1 MDMEKF
7 TPLEG
12 LMKLLDSTSRK
23 PIVHKIPKSYKKQ
36 YQEVFKKLD
45 IDEDYQEDFFIN
57 YDGVVASCESFFKRH
72 PKYHVVRDFM
82 DDVLVLW
89 HKFDK
94 RDENLI
100 IYRPE
105 VVLMVVL
112 FAKANGCTDF
122 EQYADFWLRNNLYFQ
137 YLLPGM
143 PEPKHMI
150 TSETIRTICTIVK
163 DEDMDDLFKAYF
175 GEVRNFMKEVTHDYK
190 DLPPCIFDE
199 VTGDKVDFLSTF
211 GFDGQE
217 IRASSQEGKVSRKCK
232 RHGVSLYACE
242 CNTVLAAMCVNKK
255 NQELSSFFKMY
266 SSIMGVFED
275 HLVIS
280 DSLNARKDF
289 FDFCD
294 FYGIDYCM
302 PIKAAYGLKPLFN
315 KFNEFF
321 TEENLNTLESHE
333 ILTQSHN
340 SLEHGRY
347 ETVTYTLVSIKHF
360 DKDLLPSQRIKCV
373 LRRVKTSQRVVKTA
387 TKEEQAKLKP
397 TTEVHYYVLSL
408 DFCNATLLQAIHS
421 IGVHWNYEAHHN
433 ILDTVLLQDMQAV
446 STDNTASFII
456 KSNKMVFNLLTY
468 VRARTTRTTP
478 KGAVKVPSYKQVMA
492 KMSNPLTAFKY
503 FIDYFLDRPETESEQ
518 EQA

>member
-150 TSETIRTICTIVK
+150 TSETSRTICTISK
-163 DEDMDDLFKAYF
+163 
-175 GEVRNFMKEVTHDYK
+175 MKTWMSY
-190 DLPPCIFDE
+190 
-199 VTGDKVDFLSTF
+199 
-211 GFDGQE
+211 
-217 IRASSQEGKVSRKCK
+217 
-232 RHGVSLYACE
+232 
-242 CNTVLAAMCVNKK
+242 
-255 NQELSSFFKMY
+255 
-266 SSIMGVFED
+266 
-275 HLVIS
+275 
-280 DSLNARKDF
+280 
-289 FDFCD
+289 
-294 FYGIDYCM
+294 
-302 PIKAAYGLKPLFN
+302 
-315 KFNEFF
+315 
-321 TEENLNTLESHE
+321 
-333 ILTQSHN
+333 
-340 SLEHGRY
+340 
-347 ETVTYTLVSIKHF
+347 
-360 DKDLLPSQRIKCV
+360 
-373 LRRVKTSQRVVKTA
+373 
-387 TKEEQAKLKP
+387 LKP
-397 TTEVHYYVLSL
+397 TL
-408 DFCNATLLQAIHS
+408 
-421 IGVHWNYEAHHN
+421 
-433 ILDTVLLQDMQAV
+433 
-446 STDNTASFII
+446 
-456 KSNKMVFNLLTY
+456 
-468 VRARTTRTTP
+468 
-478 KGAVKVPSYKQVMA
+478 VK
-492 KMSNPLTAFKY
+492 
-503 FIDYFLDRPETESEQ
+503 
-518 EQA
+518 